1 MKNQKLFFSKRK
13 LEPEEMGA
21 EENTIF
27 EKVARDKYKIWFQ
40 FLVDHIIEET
50 NTKKGEILD
59 VACGPGFLS
68 KELAG
73 RSSKFDV
80 EGMDVSSQMIL
91 QARKNCAGLKNT
103 NFRIGSVYKLPYAT
117 NSFDLVVCRDSFH
130 HFAKPKP
137 ALAEMIRVLKPG
149 AHLYIQD
156 LRRDLPFYLL
166 KQALPRENI
175 FQKLQY
181 YSTRAA
187 FTRFEIIELL
197 KKNVDVS
204 FTIKTRK
211 LNRMLLDKCKMKGIE
226 VAELRANFQAHYIL
240 VLRKKYDFF

>member
-1 MKNQKLFFSKRK
+1 
-13 LEPEEMGA
+13 
-21 EENTIF
+21 
-27 EKVARDKYKIWFQ
+27 
-40 FLVDHIIEET
+40 
-50 NTKKGEILD
+50 
-59 VACGPGFLS
+59 
-68 KELAG
+68 
-73 RSSKFDV
+73 
-80 EGMDVSSQMIL
+80 
-91 QARKNCAGLKNT
+91 
-103 NFRIGSVYKLPYAT
+103 
-117 NSFDLVVCRDSFH
+117 
-130 HFAKPKP
+130 
-137 ALAEMIRVLKPG
+137 MIRVLKPG